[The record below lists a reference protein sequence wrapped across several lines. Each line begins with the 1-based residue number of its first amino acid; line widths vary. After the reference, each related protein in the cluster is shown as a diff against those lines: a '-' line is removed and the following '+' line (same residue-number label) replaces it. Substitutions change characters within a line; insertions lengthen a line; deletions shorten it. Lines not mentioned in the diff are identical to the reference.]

1 VTADVYVC
9 NLGADNSA
17 RAEAAMASLVAAFAP
32 REPRIQRVRRG

>member
-17 RAEAAMASLVAAFAP
+17 RAEAVMARLVEAFAP
-32 REPRIQRVRRG
+32 DEPHIQRVLRG